1 MSADNGGTGFIV
13 DIVRA
18 TTRGSLVPIPP
29 KEPPKKNQR
38 KVEDPRDSA
47 LWLAENE
54 LMKVRILF
62 SDSVNGKIIGVIAVT
77 SINSRKVQNFVDRQ
91 VRRHFFSFL
100 NGFLN

>member
-1 MSADNGGTGFIV
+1 MSADNGTGFIV

-29 KEPPKKNQR
+29 KEPPKKNQS

-62 SDSVNGKIIGVIAVT
+62 SDSVPVNE
-77 SINSRKVQNFVDRQ
+77 RKNNRSHRSYEYQFKKSAE
-91 VRRHFFSFL
+91 FC
-100 NGFLN
+100 